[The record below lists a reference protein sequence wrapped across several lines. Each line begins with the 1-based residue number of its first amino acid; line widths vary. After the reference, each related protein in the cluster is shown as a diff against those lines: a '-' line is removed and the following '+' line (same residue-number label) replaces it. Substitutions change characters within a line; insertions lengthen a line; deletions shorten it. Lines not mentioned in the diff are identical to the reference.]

1 MANQGDDLNDNT
13 RGWLRGSGVAE
24 VSSSHGLPLLS
35 TSSLAARAWGD
46 TGVWGVGVAG
56 AQGGVGMT
64 SPTRFR
70 VVTRST
76 HYEWPREKS
85 ESQVDKVSSSIVF
98 KDRRTDTAQWTE
110 LKAIRAIASASTIQA
125 VLALTL

>member
-64 SPTRFR
+64 SPTQFR
-70 VVTRST
+70 VVTRLA
-76 HYEWPREKS
+76 H
-85 ESQVDKVSSSIVF
+85 
-98 KDRRTDTAQWTE
+98 TAQWTE